1 MQKRTV
7 TNDPLQAC
15 TALQT
20 PRIAEQV
27 EVGENLKTCMR
38 RGPAQMH
45 LPGES

>member
-1 MQKRTV
+1 MQRRTV

-15 TALQT
+15 TGLRT
-20 PRIAEQV
+20 PRIAGQA

-45 LPGES
+45 PPGES